1 MVSGAKSGANF
12 SLKACCN
19 LVKRVEVVIFLPRLF
34 FLLISQK
41 FSVILLYIKQRPM
54 NRKDIANRLSKKLN
68 EWNLDE
74 TLSYCK
80 EETSTRDFL
89 INRFFEEILGYDK
102 MYDFLPEYKADMGNN
117 KRKRVDMAINFGKQ
131 HPSILVECK
140 KSTQNL
146 TNDNLRQLYEYCRDI
161 STVSIGILT
170 NGIIYKFFSKDAVKE
185 NYHKPFFTFN
195 LSDYSQSDLEF
206 LSLFYRNNI
215 EIKLIEQ
222 EAEEIYFRDKFED
235 SLFNVLSYKSDAL
248 ATLIF
253 RDMFPN
259 TTLRP
264 KVVKRIQES
273 INSVTLNNA
282 IDKLIDVEIHK
293 SNTGII
299 TTDEEHNFFN
309 IVTTILSMSSQKMD
323 KEIHRV
329 KAKDSPNRFS
339 ILADNKKLC
348 SLITK
353 KSKIDVEIQGNKF
366 TINNVSVAEIT
377 KLKKELIQSA
387 KDILFN

>member
-1 MVSGAKSGANF
+1 M
-12 SLKACCN
+12 
-19 LVKRVEVVIFLPRLF
+19 
-34 FLLISQK
+34 
-41 FSVILLYIKQRPM
+41 LYIKQRPM